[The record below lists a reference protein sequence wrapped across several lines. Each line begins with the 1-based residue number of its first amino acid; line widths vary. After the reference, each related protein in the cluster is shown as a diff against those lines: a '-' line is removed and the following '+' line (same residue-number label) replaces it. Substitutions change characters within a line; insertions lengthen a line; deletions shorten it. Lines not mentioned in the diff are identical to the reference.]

1 METKMCSMSLC
12 ANFMLPKDIANLNH
26 PLERKGSDETNHL
39 IQVIKLKLGINNNK
53 GLPLEMSTFKLFTVA
68 NLHY

>member
-1 METKMCSMSLC
+1 METKMRSMGLC

-39 IQVIKLKLGINNNK
+39 IQVIKLGVNNNK
-53 GLPLEMSTFKLFTVA
+53 GLPLAMSTFKLFTVA

>member
-1 METKMCSMSLC
+1 MCSMGLC

-39 IQVIKLKLGINNNK
+39 IQVIKIGRKQQQRVTTCNVN
-53 GLPLEMSTFKLFTVA
+53 F
-68 NLHY
+68 

>member
-1 METKMCSMSLC
+1 METKMRTMSLC

-39 IQVIKLKLGINNNK
+39 IQVIKIGRKQQQRVTTWNVN
-53 GLPLEMSTFKLFTVA
+53 F
-68 NLHY
+68 